1 MKTKHDEVMRLF
13 KDQSMQFSATSDKFA
28 PIVKVG
34 FDNFDDRNTFFDWI
48 TTITGEKSPTE
59 GQNRESVIL
68 HYADDEFY
76 DN

>member
-1 MKTKHDEVMRLF
+1 MKSKHYQVMRLF
-13 KDQSMQFSATSDKFA
+13 KDQSMQFSATSDEFG
-28 PIVKVG
+28 PVIRVG

-48 TTITGEKSPTE
+48 TAITGEKSPTKDQDE
-59 GQNRESVIL
+59 ESVIL